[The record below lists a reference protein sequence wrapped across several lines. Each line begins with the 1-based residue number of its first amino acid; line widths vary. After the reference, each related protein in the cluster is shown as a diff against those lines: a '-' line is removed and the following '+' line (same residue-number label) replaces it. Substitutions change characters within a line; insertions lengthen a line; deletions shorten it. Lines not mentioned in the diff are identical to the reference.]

1 MTYVDKKK
9 EKHTYPLQ
17 TILDVPNPE
26 LSKRLRYAKD
36 MLVNL
41 GGGAEKP
48 QPKT

>member
-26 LSKRLRYAKD
+26 LSKRLR
-36 MLVNL
+36 LFFSVISVSRPL
-41 GGGAEKP
+41 ITEWF
-48 QPKT
+48 